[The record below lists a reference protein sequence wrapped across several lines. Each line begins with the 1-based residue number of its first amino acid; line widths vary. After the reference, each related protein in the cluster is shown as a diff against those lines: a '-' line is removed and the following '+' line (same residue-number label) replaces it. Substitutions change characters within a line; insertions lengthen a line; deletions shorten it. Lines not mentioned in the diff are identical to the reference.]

1 MELDTLSGIPDVLKF
16 VTRGTYKGIVG
27 RNYPIFRLVENNDS
41 LTLKL
46 RYKVD
51 MCKYAWVVVFTYNS
65 AQIVVKADTLNLPLR
80 DEWTDISLSV
90 YAKDAAFLNINIQ
103 TEGKSQAPYGQL
115 YISNLQLLNGE
126 TLLKPDIDDVLVEQI
141 D

>member
-1 MELDTLSGIPDVLKF
+1 MYDSLFAKNKNSLDMKCIILLVIISFCCSFNLYSRWYDEKFQIHPDYGFYKVELDTLSGIPDVLKF

-27 RNYPIFRLVENNDS
+27 RNYPVFRLQGNNDS

-65 AQIVVKADTLNLPLR
+65 AQIVVKADTLNLPP
-80 DEWTDISLSV
+80 
-90 YAKDAAFLNINIQ
+90 K
-103 TEGKSQAPYGQL
+103 G
-115 YISNLQLLNGE
+115 
-126 TLLKPDIDDVLVEQI
+126 
-141 D
+141 